1 MSGKPKKKLKKSQY
15 HQLLKEQAL
24 QIPTVITKKS
34 QLRVLL
40 SSQDPNSN
48 NNNNNTNF
56 IQTTNNMPKA
66 GAKTDILKRRHN
78 PLEVSLKETEGK
90 LRRQQNSAGAGGNDE
105 DLDNLADQAQYV
117 TDADTAKRVLQL
129 KRQQDAEIEAEELA
143 EMGIQKNNS
152 NKKKQSSKV
161 LSSKYEGDED
171 DVYEAALESDEEEE
185 EEYDEEGEYEY
196 ETMEISPEDEALYN
210 KFVGSFS
217 AQEGENVTL
226 ADKIMARLEQ
236 STQAEQIN
244 EEEDDD
250 EDLSDEDDEE
260 NTGVKLPPKVI
271 AVYSKVGQILSTWT
285 SGKLPRAFKIIPTL
299 KNWEDV
305 LYVTEPEGWSP
316 QAVYEAT
323 KVFISSLD
331 SKQAQKFVFSVLLDR
346 FRDEL
351 APTTADGYTTKS
363 AVASKKTLNYH
374 TYRALKKSLYKPA
387 AFFKGFLFPL
397 AESGTCTVREATI
410 AASILS
416 RVSVPVL
423 HSSAALMR
431 LAEYEYYSAPTS
443 LFLKVLL
450 DKKYSLPYKAI
461 DAVVFHFMRFKN
473 STPNTADKKLPIL
486 WHQSFLVFAQRYK
499 NDITDDQRDFLLDV
513 LKVHQ
518 HPQITPEIRREL
530 VSGQPRGEEEGGE
543 MDLDL

>member
-1 MSGKPKKKLKKSQY
+1 
-15 HQLLKEQAL
+15 
-24 QIPTVITKKS
+24 
-34 QLRVLL
+34 
-40 SSQDPNSN
+40 
-48 NNNNNTNF
+48 
-56 IQTTNNMPKA
+56 MPKA
-66 GAKTDILKRRHN
+66 GSKTDASKRRHN
-78 PLEVSLKETEGK
+78 PLEVSLKESEGK
-90 LRRQQNSAGAGGNDE
+90 LRRQNNKKFAGDDDD
-105 DLDNLADQAQYV
+105 DLNNMADQAQYV

-129 KRQQDAEIEAEELA
+129 KRQQDAEMEAEELESA
-143 EMGIQKNNS
+143 GISKDTIR
-152 NKKKQSSKV
+152 KKQASKISSA
-161 LSSKYEGDED
+161 KYDGDED
-171 DVYEAALESDEEEE
+171 DVNEAALDSDEEDY
-185 EEYDEEGEYEY
+185 EYDEEEGDYEY
-196 ETMEISPEDEALYN
+196 ETVEISPEDEALYN
-210 KFVGSFS
+210 KFVGNFS

-226 ADKIMARLEQ
+226 ADKIMAKLQQ
-236 STQAEQIN
+236 SAQP
-244 EEEDDD
+244 EEDDQDISDEDDD
-250 EDLSDEDDEE
+250 EEE
-260 NTGVKLPPKVI
+260 EEETGVKLPPKVI
-271 AVYSKVGQILSTWT
+271 AVYSKVGQILSTWK

-331 SKQAQKFVFSVLLDR
+331 SKQSQKFVFSVLLDR

-351 APTTADGYTTKS
+351 APTTSDGYTAKAS
-363 AVASKKTLNYH
+363 VASKKTLNYH

-397 AESGTCTVREATI
+397 TESGTCTVREATI

-443 LFLKVLL
+443 LFIKVLL

-473 STPNTADKKLPIL
+473 STPDTPDKKLPIL
-486 WHQSFLVFAQRYK
+486 WHQSFLIFAQRYK

-530 VSGQPRGEEEGGE
+530 LSGQPRGEESAE
-543 MDLDL
+543 MDIDL